1 MGGRV
6 SDIGQV
12 VVEHLPTVSVVA
24 LHGDHDIAT
33 VPAIEAALDAVLERG
48 TNVVVDLSRT
58 SFMDSSVVRSTILG
72 HRALMPGRVVAV
84 AAPPG
89 TGPRRL
95 LDLVELAAVVPV
107 FDSLEDAI
115 AGAAARPPESG
126 AA

>member
-12 VVEHLPTVSVVA
+12 VIEHLPNMSVVA
-24 LHGDHDIAT
+24 LHGDHDIST
-33 VPAIEAALDAVLERG
+33 VPAIEAALDAVLERD

-58 SFMDSSVVRSTILG
+58 SFMDSSVLRSTILG
-72 HRALMPGRVVAV
+72 HRALTPARVVAV

-89 TGPRRL
+89 TEPRRL
-95 LDLVELAAVVPV
+95 IDLVELAAIIPV

-115 AGAAARPPESG
+115 AGAANAP
-126 AA
+126 A